1 MILNRRNCMFV
12 TLQIIESN
20 FPEVVIIPALTL
32 PSEKLLSLNLQC
44 NKLYKL
50 DGLADIVGKAPH
62 LKILNLSKN
71 ELNSIWELEKVKGLK
86 LEELWIKGNPFC
98 SKFPDKSDCVR

>member
-20 FPEVVIIPALTL
+20 FPE
-32 PSEKLLSLNLQC
+32 LLSLNLQC